1 MPDSPPPVNNPYN
14 PTNALDDIPGL
25 HFALHEFL
33 QSRMHESERFCEQ
46 SDPEKQRLYFATG
59 YGLIQCVK
67 GLMSFEDKDL
77 LAAINHTK
85 HGITVA
91 SAHRKRPGSLAG
103 RLAGYIVP
111 SLSTSGTEW
120 IAGMTPVERHAELVY
135 AESLYQKSL
144 LGIVYSGDWL
154 AFIREVLNMRT
165 TISIYRQLGKW
176 IETVDAAYAIAH
188 PELLAAI
195 STPNPT
201 PDTGAD
207 SEETPPQ
214 SSTTSFASANSFSGA
229 PSPFPSLKHTST
241 QDLSSPPSNSPS
253 SSAHPYLPS
262 PSIDPHFRSGVYL
275 GLGMSHLVLSMMPG
289 KLLAL
294 VELFGYKGDRK
305 FGLELLERAGG
316 WGANGRVVEREAEGV
331 RRAICDMSL
340 LIFHLVL
347 SAFTFEGVDVR
358 KAARVLEWNLK
369 RYPNGVFFLFGAG
382 RLALVRSQPSKA
394 LTYYARAAQAQTQY
408 RNLHHISWW
417 ESAVACLG
425 LWRVA
430 ESKSWWGKLGG
441 EATWSKATYT
451 YGEAACLATLG
462 EHAEAKKLMEC
473 VQGLRQKIAG
483 KSIPVE
489 KFVARKARKYL
500 AQSDT
505 LLLPALELA
514 YVFHAIAHAPR
525 EVISGEM
532 IPAVGGALGELGLVL
547 SSESEGLVSSGSGVS
562 EGRANVNGV
571 KKGKDKK
578 LESRSGYWDD
588 VCLARFLEGV
598 CWRFVA
604 YPDPDAEL
612 EADEKIPYSPENA
625 RTYSERAFRAVFEHG
640 PYIELDHYI
649 VYYAHFE
656 YGRLLARS
664 GNKDGAKTQFNL
676 VLSGKPLEVNAA
688 GRKGKYSLE
697 NALHV
702 RTNAAL
708 EALDQNRLL

>member
-1 MPDSPPPVNNPYN
+1 MSNSPPPVNNPYD

-25 HFALHEFL
+25 HWALHEFL

-59 YGLIQCVK
+59 FGLIQCVK

-85 HGITVA
+85 HGIAVA
-91 SAHRKRPGSLAG
+91 SAHRKRPGSFAG
-103 RLAGYIVP
+103 RLAGYLVP

-176 IETVDAAYAIAH
+176 IETDV
-188 PELLAAI
+188 
-195 STPNPT
+195 T
-201 PDTGAD
+201 
-207 SEETPPQ
+207 
-214 SSTTSFASANSFSGA
+214 
-229 PSPFPSLKHTST
+229 
-241 QDLSSPPSNSPS
+241 SPPSNATPPPT
-253 SSAHPYLPS
+253 HPYLPS

-316 WGANGRVVEREAEGV
+316 WSANGRVAEGV

-358 KAARVLEWNLK
+358 KASKVLEWNLK

-394 LTYYARAAQAQTQY
+394 LVYYARAAQAQTQY
-408 RNLHHISWW
+408 KNLHHISWW

-425 LWRVA
+425 LWRV
-430 ESKSWWGKLGG
+430 SDSRSWWGKLGG

-451 YGEAACLATLG
+451 YSEAACLATLG
-462 EHAEAKKLMEC
+462 EHAEARKLMER

-500 AQSDT
+500 AQSDR
-505 LLLPALELA
+505 LVLPALELA

-525 EVISGEM
+525 EVIVREM
-532 IPAVGGALGELGLVL
+532 IPASRGGE
-547 SSESEGLVSSGSGVS
+547 
-562 EGRANVNGV
+562 NGV
-571 KKGKDKK
+571 KENGSRKGKEKK
-578 LESRSGYWDD
+578 PESRSGYWDD

-612 EADEKIPYSPENA
+612 EPDEKIPFSPEDA
-625 RTYSERAFRAVFEHG
+625 RTYSERAFRAVFEYG
-640 PYIELDHYI
+640 PNIELDHYI

-664 GNKDGAKTQFNL
+664 GDKDGARTQFDL
-676 VLSGKPLEVNAA
+676 VMSGKPLEVNAA

-697 NALHV
+697 NALHM

>member
-1 MPDSPPPVNNPYN
+1 MSNSPPPVKNPYD

-25 HFALHEFL
+25 HWALHE
-33 QSRMHESERFCEQ
+33 
-46 SDPEKQRLYFATG
+46 QRLYFATG
-59 YGLIQCVK
+59 FGLIQCVK

-85 HGITVA
+85 RGIAIA
-91 SAHRKRPGSLAG
+91 SAHRKRPGSFAG

-176 IETVDAAYAIAH
+176 IETVDAAY
-188 PELLAAI
+188 
-195 STPNPT
+195 
-201 PDTGAD
+201 
-207 SEETPPQ
+207 
-214 SSTTSFASANSFSGA
+214 
-229 PSPFPSLKHTST
+229 
-241 QDLSSPPSNSPS
+241 
-253 SSAHPYLPS
+253 
-262 PSIDPHFRSGVYL
+262 DPHFRSGVYL

-316 WGANGRVVEREAEGV
+316 WSANGKVVEREAEGV

-358 KAARVLEWNLK
+358 KAAKILEWNLK

-394 LTYYARAAQAQTQY
+394 LTYYVRAAQAQTQY

-430 ESKSWWGKLGG
+430 ESRSWWGKLGG

-462 EHAEAKKLMEC
+462 EHAEAKKLMER

-500 AQSDT
+500 AQSDR

-525 EVISGEM
+525 EVIARQM
-532 IPAVGGALGELGLVL
+532 IPAVGDALRELGLEL
-547 SSESEGLVSSGSGVS
+547 SSGSEDLVSSGSGRS
-562 EGRANVNGV
+562 QGGAKAGEA

-578 LESRSGYWDD
+578 VESRSGYWDD

-604 YPDPDAEL
+604 YPDPDADL
-612 EADEKIPYSPENA
+612 EPDENIPFSPENA
-625 RTYSERAFRAVFEHG
+625 RTCSERAFRAVFEHG
-640 PYIELDHYI
+640 PDIELDHYI

-656 YGRLLARS
+656 YGRLLART
-664 GNKDGAKTQFNL
+664 GNKDGARMQFDL

>member
-1 MPDSPPPVNNPYN
+1 
-14 PTNALDDIPGL
+14 
-25 HFALHEFL
+25 
-33 QSRMHESERFCEQ
+33 
-46 SDPEKQRLYFATG
+46 
-59 YGLIQCVK
+59 
-67 GLMSFEDKDL
+67 
-77 LAAINHTK
+77 
-85 HGITVA
+85 
-91 SAHRKRPGSLAG
+91 
-103 RLAGYIVP
+103 
-111 SLSTSGTEW
+111 
-120 IAGMTPVERHAELVY
+120 
-135 AESLYQKSL
+135 
-144 LGIVYSGDWL
+144 
-154 AFIREVLNMRT
+154 
-165 TISIYRQLGKW
+165 
-176 IETVDAAYAIAH
+176 
-188 PELLAAI
+188 
-195 STPNPT
+195 
-201 PDTGAD
+201 
-207 SEETPPQ
+207 
-214 SSTTSFASANSFSGA
+214 
-229 PSPFPSLKHTST
+229 
-241 QDLSSPPSNSPS
+241 
-253 SSAHPYLPS
+253 
-262 PSIDPHFRSGVYL
+262 
-275 GLGMSHLVLSMMPG
+275 MSHLVLSMMPG

-316 WGANGRVVEREAEGV
+316 WGTNARVVERETEGV

-382 RLALVRSQPSKA
+382 RLALVRSQPSRA
-394 LTYYARAAQAQTQY
+394 LAYYARAAQAQTQY

-425 LWRVA
+425 LWKVA
-430 ESKSWWGKLGG
+430 ESRSWWRKLGG

-462 EHAEAKKLMEC
+462 EHAEAKKLMER

-500 AQSDT
+500 AQSDR

-525 EVISGEM
+525 EVIAREM
-532 IPAVGGALGELGLVL
+532 IPAVGGALGELGFVL
-547 SSESEGLVSSGSGVS
+547 SSGSEGLVSSGSGES
-562 EGRANVNGV
+562 EGGAKASGA

-612 EADEKIPYSPENA
+612 EPDEKVPFSPEDA

-640 PYIELDHYI
+640 PNIELDHYI
-649 VYYAHFE
+649 VYFAHFE
-656 YGRLLARS
+656 YGRLLARA
-664 GNKDGAKTQFNL
+664 GNKDGARTQFDL
-676 VLSGKPLEVNAA
+676 VMSGKPLEVNAA

-697 NALHV
+697 NALHM
-702 RTNAAL
+702 RTHAAL

>member
-1 MPDSPPPVNNPYN
+1 MSNLPPPVNNPYD

-25 HFALHEFL
+25 HWALHEFL
-33 QSRMHESERFCEQ
+33 QSRMHESERYCEQ
-46 SDPEKQRLYFATG
+46 SDPDKQRLYFATG

-77 LAAINHTK
+77 LASINHTK
-85 HGITVA
+85 HGISIA

-176 IETVDAAYAIAH
+176 IETVTPTH
-188 PELLAAI
+188 ELT
-195 STPNPT
+195 SPPPSSPT
-201 PDTGAD
+201 P
-207 SEETPPQ
+207 P
-214 SSTTSFASANSFSGA
+214 ST
-229 PSPFPSLKHTST
+229 
-241 QDLSSPPSNSPS
+241 
-253 SSAHPYLPS
+253 HPYLPC

-289 KLLAL
+289 KLLPL

-316 WGANGRVVEREAEGV
+316 WGANGRVVERDTEGV

-394 LTYYARAAQAQTQY
+394 LAYYARAAQAQTQY

-430 ESKSWWGKLGG
+430 ESRSWWGKLGG
-441 EATWSKATYT
+441 EATWSKAIYT

-462 EHAEAKKLMEC
+462 EHAQAKKLMER

-500 AQSDT
+500 SQSDK

-525 EVISGEM
+525 EVIAREM
-532 IPAVGGALGELGLVL
+532 IPAVRGALGELG
-547 SSESEGLVSSGSGVS
+547 
-562 EGRANVNGV
+562 GV
-571 KKGKDKK
+571 KKGNDKK

-612 EADEKIPYSPENA
+612 EPDEKIPFSPEDA
-625 RTYSERAFRAVFEHG
+625 RAYSEGAFRAVFEHG
-640 PYIELDHYI
+640 PNIELDHYI
-649 VYYAHFE
+649 VYFAHFE

-664 GNKDGAKTQFNL
+664 GDKDGARTQFNL
-676 VLSGKPLEVNAA
+676 VMSGKALEVNAA
-688 GRKGKYSLE
+688 GRKSKYSLE
-697 NALHV
+697 NALHI

>member
-1 MPDSPPPVNNPYN
+1 PYDL
-14 PTNALDDIPGL
+14 TKALNDIPGL
-25 HFALHEFL
+25 HFAL

-46 SDPEKQRLYFATG
+46 SDPEKRRLYFATG
-59 YGLIQCVK
+59 FGLIQCVK

-85 HGITVA
+85 HGIAVA

-120 IAGMTPVERHAELVY
+120 IAGMTPVERHAELMY

-154 AFIREVLNMRT
+154 AFIREVPNMRT

-176 IETVDAAYAIAH
+176 IETKRYH
-188 PELLAAI
+188 NLAL
-195 STPNPT
+195 
-201 PDTGAD
+201 
-207 SEETPPQ
+207 Q
-214 SSTTSFASANSFSGA
+214 ASQA
-229 PSPFPSLKHTST
+229 LTH
-241 QDLSSPPSNSPS
+241 
-253 SSAHPYLPS
+253 
-262 PSIDPHFRSGVYL
+262 PHFRSGIYL
-275 GLGMSHLVLSMMPG
+275 GLGMSHLMLSMMPG
-289 KLLAL
+289 KPLTL

-305 FGLELLERAGG
+305 FGLDLLERAGG
-316 WGANGRVVEREAEGV
+316 WGANGRQDVLICPFAEAEGV

-340 LIFHLVL
+340 LIFHLIL

-369 RYPNGVFFLFGAG
+369 RYPNGIFFLSGAS
-382 RLALVRSQPSKA
+382 RLTLVHSQPSKA
-394 LTYYARAAQAQTQY
+394 LTYYARAAKAQTQY

-425 LWRVA
+425 LWRWRCSVELQKA
-430 ESKSWWGKLGG
+430 HRGGGNLEARLWWR
-441 EATWSKATYT
+441 SKAKYT

-462 EHAEAKKLMEC
+462 EHAEAKKLMER
-473 VQGLRQKIAG
+473 VQELRQKIAG

-514 YVFHAIAHAPR
+514 YVFHAIVHAPR
-525 EVISGEM
+525 EVIAGEM
-532 IPAVGGALGELGLVL
+532 IPAVGGALGELGLG
-547 SSESEGLVSSGSGVS
+547 EGG
-562 EGRANVNGV
+562 ATANGV

-598 CWRFVA
+598 CWQFVV

-612 EADEKIPYSPENA
+612 EPEEKIPCSPENA

-640 PYIELDHYI
+640 PNIELDHYV
-649 VYYAHFE
+649 VYYAYFE

-676 VLSGKPLEVNAA
+676 VLSGKPLEVNAV
-688 GRKGKYSLE
+688 GWK
-697 NALHV
+697 
-702 RTNAAL
+702 
-708 EALDQNRLL
+708 

>member
-1 MPDSPPPVNNPYN
+1 MSNSPPPVNNSYD

-25 HFALHEFL
+25 HWALNEFL

-59 YGLIQCVK
+59 FGLIQCVK

-85 HGITVA
+85 RGIAVA
-91 SAHRKRPGSLAG
+91 SAHRKRPASFAG

-111 SLSTSGTEW
+111 AFSTSGTEW
-120 IAGMTPVERHAELVY
+120 ITGMTPVERHAELVY

-176 IETVDAAYAIAH
+176 IETVDAAYALAH

-195 STPNPT
+195 STPDPS
-201 PDTGAD
+201 PKTGAD
-207 SEETPPQ
+207 VEETPSQ
-214 SSTTSFASANSFSGA
+214 SN
-229 PSPFPSLKHTST
+229 
-241 QDLSSPPSNSPS
+241 
-253 SSAHPYLPS
+253 
-262 PSIDPHFRSGVYL
+262 PHFRSGVYL

-316 WGANGRVVEREAEGV
+316 WGANGRQEVLICSPTEAEGV

-358 KAARVLEWNLK
+358 KATRILEWNLK

-394 LTYYARAAQAQTQY
+394 LTYYARAAQAQSQY

-430 ESKSWWGKLGG
+430 DSRLWWGKLGG

-462 EHAEAKKLMEC
+462 KHAEAKKLMER

-483 KSIPVE
+483 KSIPIE

-525 EVISGEM
+525 EVIVREM
-532 IPAVGGALGELGLVL
+532 IPAVGEALGVLG
-547 SSESEGLVSSGSGVS
+547 G
-562 EGRANVNGV
+562 A

-612 EADEKIPYSPENA
+612 EPDEKIPVSPEDA

-640 PYIELDHYI
+640 PDIELDHYI

-664 GNKDGAKTQFNL
+664 GDKDGARTHFNL

>member
-1 MPDSPPPVNNPYN
+1 MSSFNLAC
-14 PTNALDDIPGL
+14 T
-25 HFALHEFL
+25 
-33 QSRMHESERFCEQ
+33 ESERFCEQ
-46 SDPEKQRLYFATG
+46 SDPEKYVLLSSSFPQQRLRSSHCRQRLYFATG
-59 YGLIQCVK
+59 LGLIQCVK

-77 LAAINHTK
+77 LAAINDTK
-85 HGITVA
+85 HGIAVA
-91 SAHRKRPGSLAG
+91 SAHRKRPSSFAG

-154 AFIREVLNMRT
+154 AFIREV
-165 TISIYRQLGKW
+165 
-176 IETVDAAYAIAH
+176 
-188 PELLAAI
+188 
-195 STPNPT
+195 
-201 PDTGAD
+201 
-207 SEETPPQ
+207 
-214 SSTTSFASANSFSGA
+214 ANSSSVA
-229 PSPFPSLKHTST
+229 HSPLPSPEQTST
-241 QDLSSPPSNSPS
+241 RDLTSPPSNATSSPT
-253 SSAHPYLPS
+253 HPYLPS

-316 WGANGRVVEREAEGV
+316 WGANGRVVEKEAEGV

-394 LTYYARAAQAQTQY
+394 LVYYARAAQAQTQY
-408 RNLHHISWW
+408 KNLHHISWW

-425 LWRVA
+425 LWRCVFCVLVWRGVLVEGSA
-430 ESKSWWGKLGG
+430 GW
-441 EATWSKATYT
+441 WSKATYT

-462 EHAEAKKLMEC
+462 EHTEAKKLMER

-500 AQSDT
+500 AQSDR

-525 EVISGEM
+525 EVIVKEM
-532 IPAVGGALGELGLVL
+532 IPALGGALGELG
-547 SSESEGLVSSGSGVS
+547 
-562 EGRANVNGV
+562 
-571 KKGKDKK
+571 KGKK

-612 EADEKIPYSPENA
+612 EPDEKIPFSSEDA

-640 PYIELDHYI
+640 PSIELDHYI

-664 GNKDGAKTQFNL
+664 GNKDGARTQFDL
-676 VLSGKPLEVNAA
+676 VMSGKPLEVNAA

-697 NALHV
+697 NALHM
-702 RTNAAL
+702 RTHAAL

>member
-1 MPDSPPPVNNPYN
+1 MSNLPPPVTNPYN
-14 PTNALDDIPGL
+14 PINALDDIPCI
-25 HFALHEFL
+25 HWALHEFL
-33 QSRMHESERFCEQ
+33 QSRMHESERFCEK
-46 SDPEKQRLYFATG
+46 SDPERQRLYFATG

-85 HGITVA
+85 HGIAVA
-91 SAHRKRPGSLAG
+91 SAHRRRPSSFAG

-176 IETVDAAYAIAH
+176 IETVDAAYATAH
-188 PELLAAI
+188 PELLAAV
-195 STPNPT
+195 STPNPILE
-201 PDTGAD
+201 TGTD
-207 SEETPPQ
+207 IEETPPQ
-214 SSTTSFASANSFSGA
+214 SSTTSFVSAQSYSVSS
-229 PSPFPSLKHTST
+229 SPEPTST
-241 QDLSSPPSNSPS
+241 RDLPSSPSNATPPPT
-253 SSAHPYLPS
+253 HPYLPS
-262 PSIDPHFRSGVYL
+262 PAIDPHFRSGVYL

-289 KLLAL
+289 KILAL

-316 WGANGRVVEREAEGV
+316 WGANGRVVEMETEGL

-347 SAFTFEGVDVR
+347 STFTFESVDVR
-358 KAARVLEWNLK
+358 KAARVLEWNLE

-394 LTYYARAAQAQTQY
+394 LAYYARAAQAQSQY

-430 ESKSWWGKLGG
+430 ESRSWWGKLGG
-441 EATWSKATYT
+441 EASWSKATYT
-451 YGEAACLATLG
+451 YSEAACLATLG
-462 EHAEAKKLMEC
+462 EHAEAKKLMER

-483 KSIPVE
+483 KSIPIE

-500 AQSDT
+500 SQSDR
-505 LLLPALELA
+505 LFLPALELA

-525 EVISGEM
+525 EVIVREM
-532 IPAVGGALGELGLVL
+532 IPALGGALAELGLGL
-547 SSESEGLVSSGSGVS
+547 SIAGEEFGSSGSGRS
-562 EGRANVNGV
+562 EAGVEANGV

-578 LESRSGYWDD
+578 LESRIGYWDD

-612 EADEKIPYSPENA
+612 EPDEKIPFTPEDA
-625 RTYSERAFRAVFEHG
+625 RTYSERAFRTVFEHG
-640 PYIELDHYI
+640 PDIELDHYI

-656 YGRLLARS
+656 YGRLRARS
-664 GNKDGAKTQFNL
+664 GDKDGARTQFDL
-676 VLSGKPLEVNAA
+676 VMSGKPLEVNAA

-697 NALHV
+697 NALHM
-702 RTNAAL
+702 RTHAAL
-708 EALDQNRLL
+708 EALDENRLL

>member
-1 MPDSPPPVNNPYN
+1 MSNSPPPVNNPYD

-25 HFALHEFL
+25 HWALHEFL

-59 YGLIQCVK
+59 FGLIQCVK

-85 HGITVA
+85 HGIAVA
-91 SAHRKRPGSLAG
+91 SAHRKRPGSFAG
-103 RLAGYIVP
+103 RLAGYLVP

-176 IETVDAAYAIAH
+176 IETVDAAYAVAH

-195 STPNPT
+195 STPHPAL
-201 PDTGAD
+201 DTGTD
-207 SEETPPQ
+207 VDETPPQ
-214 SSTTSFASANSFSGA
+214 SSATSFASANSSSPL
-229 PSPFPSLKHTST
+229 PSPAHTSA
-241 QDLSSPPSNSPS
+241 QDVTSSPSNATPPPT
-253 SSAHPYLPS
+253 HPYLPS

-316 WGANGRVVEREAEGV
+316 WSANGRVVEKEAEGV

-358 KAARVLEWNLK
+358 KASKVLEWNLK

-394 LTYYARAAQAQTQY
+394 LVYYARAAQAQTQY
-408 RNLHHISWW
+408 KNLHHISWW

-425 LWRVA
+425 LWRV
-430 ESKSWWGKLGG
+430 SDSRSWWGKLGG

-451 YGEAACLATLG
+451 YSEAACLATLG
-462 EHAEAKKLMEC
+462 EHAEARKLMER

-500 AQSDT
+500 AQSDR
-505 LLLPALELA
+505 LVLPALELA

-525 EVISGEM
+525 EVIVREM
-532 IPAVGGALGELGLVL
+532 IPAVGGALGELGLMLSSGSESLV
-547 SSESEGLVSSGSGVS
+547 SSESRGENGIKENGS
-562 EGRANVNGV
+562 R
-571 KKGKDKK
+571 KGKEKK
-578 LESRSGYWDD
+578 PESRSGYWDD

-612 EADEKIPYSPENA
+612 EPDEKIPFSPEDA
-625 RTYSERAFRAVFEHG
+625 RTYSERAFRTVFEYG
-640 PYIELDHYI
+640 PNIELDHYI

-664 GNKDGAKTQFNL
+664 GDKDGARTQFDL
-676 VLSGKPLEVNAA
+676 VMSGKPLEVNAA

-697 NALHV
+697 NALHM

>member
-1 MPDSPPPVNNPYN
+1 
-14 PTNALDDIPGL
+14 
-25 HFALHEFL
+25 
-33 QSRMHESERFCEQ
+33 MHESERFCEQ
-46 SDPEKQRLYFATG
+46 SDPEKRLYFATG
-59 YGLIQCVK
+59 FGLIQCVK

-85 HGITVA
+85 HGIAVA
-91 SAHRKRPGSLAG
+91 SAHRKRPGSLTG

-111 SLSTSGTEW
+111 SLSTSGMEW

-188 PELLAAI
+188 PELLAAA
-195 STPNPT
+195 STPNST
-201 PDTGAD
+201 PD
-207 SEETPPQ
+207 
-214 SSTTSFASANSFSGA
+214 SGV
-229 PSPFPSLKHTST
+229 
-241 QDLSSPPSNSPS
+241 DN
-253 SSAHPYLPS
+253 
-262 PSIDPHFRSGVYL
+262 PHFRSGVYL

-289 KLLAL
+289 KPLAL

-305 FGLELLERAGG
+305 FGLDLLERAGG
-316 WGANGRVVEREAEGV
+316 WSANGQVGEREAEGV
-331 RRAICDMSL
+331 RRAICDMLL

-369 RYPNGVFFLFGAG
+369 RYPNGVFFLSGAS
-382 RLALVRSQPSKA
+382 RLTLVHSQPSKA

-430 ESKSWWGKLGG
+430 ESTSWWGKLGG
-441 EATWSKATYT
+441 EATRSKAKYT

-462 EHAEAKKLMEC
+462 EHAEVKKLMERI
-473 VQGLRQKIAG
+473 QELRQKIMG

-489 KFVARKARKYL
+489 L
-500 AQSDT
+500 T
-505 LLLPALELA
+505 

-525 EVISGEM
+525 EVIAGEM
-532 IPAVGGALGELGLVL
+532 IPAVGGALGELGLGLVL
-547 SSESEGLVSSGSGVS
+547 SSEGDGLVLSGSGGS
-562 EGRANVNGV
+562 EGGATVNGI

-578 LESRSGYWDD
+578 LELRSGYWDD
-588 VCLARFLEGV
+588 VCLACFLEG
-598 CWRFVA
+598 
-604 YPDPDAEL
+604 DPDAEL
-612 EADEKIPYSPENA
+612 EPEEKIPCSPENA
-625 RTYSERAFRAVFEHG
+625 RTYWERAFHAVFEHG
-640 PYIELDHYI
+640 PNIELDHYV

-656 YGRLLARS
+656 YGRLLAQS

-688 GRKGKYSLE
+688 GWK
-697 NALHV
+697 V
-702 RTNAAL
+702 R
-708 EALDQNRLL
+708 

>member
-1 MPDSPPPVNNPYN
+1 MSNSPPPVISPYN
-14 PTNALDDIPGL
+14 PISALDDVPCI
-25 HFALHEFL
+25 HWALHEFL
-33 QSRMHESERFCEQ
+33 QSRMHESERFCEK
-46 SDPEKQRLYFATG
+46 SDPERQRLYFATG
-59 YGLIQCVK
+59 FGLIQCVK

-85 HGITVA
+85 HGIAVA
-91 SAHRKRPGSLAG
+91 SAHRRRPGSFAG

-111 SLSTSGTEW
+111 SLSTGGTEW

-176 IETVDAAYAIAH
+176 IETVDAAYATAH
-188 PELLAAI
+188 PELLAAV
-195 STPNPT
+195 SAPNPT
-201 PDTGAD
+201 LETGPDI
-207 SEETPPQ
+207 EETPPQ
-214 SSTTSFASANSFSGA
+214 ST
-229 PSPFPSLKHTST
+229 
-241 QDLSSPPSNSPS
+241 
-253 SSAHPYLPS
+253 
-262 PSIDPHFRSGVYL
+262 IDPHFRSGVYL

-289 KLLAL
+289 KILAL

-316 WGANGRVVEREAEGV
+316 WGANGRVVEMEAEGL
-331 RRAICDMSL
+331 RRAICDMTL

-347 SAFTFEGVDVR
+347 STFTFESVDVR

-394 LTYYARAAQAQTQY
+394 LAYYARAAQAQSQY

-430 ESKSWWGKLGG
+430 ESRSWWGKLGG
-441 EATWSKATYT
+441 EASWSKATYT
-451 YGEAACLATLG
+451 YSEAACLATLG
-462 EHAEAKKLMEC
+462 EHTEAKKLMER

-483 KSIPVE
+483 KSIPIE

-500 AQSDT
+500 AQSDR
-505 LLLPALELA
+505 LFLPALELA

-525 EVISGEM
+525 EVIVREM
-532 IPAVGGALGELGLVL
+532 IPALGGALAELGLGL
-547 SSESEGLVSSGSGVS
+547 STGSEELGSSGSGRS
-562 EGRANVNGV
+562 EGGVEANGD
-571 KKGKDKK
+571 KKGKDRK
-578 LESRSGYWDD
+578 LDSRSGYWDD

-612 EADEKIPYSPENA
+612 EPDEKIPFSPEDA

-640 PYIELDHYI
+640 PDIELDHYV

-656 YGRLLARS
+656 YGRLRARS
-664 GNKDGAKTQFNL
+664 GDKDGARTQFDL
-676 VLSGKPLEVNAA
+676 VMSGKPLEVNAA
-688 GRKGKYSLE
+688 GRK
-697 NALHV
+697 NALHM
-702 RTNAAL
+702 RTHAAL

>member
-1 MPDSPPPVNNPYN
+1 MSNSPPPVNNPYD
-14 PTNALDDIPGL
+14 PANALDDIPGL
-25 HFALHEFL
+25 HWALNEFL

-59 YGLIQCVK
+59 LGLIQCVK

-85 HGITVA
+85 HGIAVA
-91 SAHRKRPGSLAG
+91 SAHRKRPSSFAG

-120 IAGMTPVERHAELVY
+120 IAGMTPVERHAELAY

-201 PDTGAD
+201 PDIGTD
-207 SEETPPQ
+207 IEETPPE
-214 SSTTSFASANSFSGA
+214 SSTTSFASANSSSVV
-229 PSPFPSLKHTST
+229 PSPSPPEHTST
-241 QDLSSPPSNSPS
+241 RDLTSPPSNATSSPT
-253 SSAHPYLPS
+253 HPYLPS

-316 WGANGRVVEREAEGV
+316 WGANGRVVEMEAEGV

-358 KAARVLEWNLK
+358 QAARVLEWNLK

-382 RLALVRSQPSKA
+382 RLALIRSQPSKA
-394 LTYYARAAQAQTQY
+394 LIYYARAAQAQTQY
-408 RNLHHISWW
+408 KNLHHISWW

-430 ESKSWWGKLGG
+430 DSRSWWGKLGG

-462 EHAEAKKLMEC
+462 EHTEAKKLMER

-500 AQSDT
+500 AQSDR

-525 EVISGEM
+525 KVIVREM
-532 IPAVGGALGELGLVL
+532 IPALGGALGELGLVL
-547 SSESEGLVSSGSGVS
+547 SSGSEGLVLSGSGGS
-562 EGRANVNGV
+562 ANESGA

-612 EADEKIPYSPENA
+612 EPDEKIPFSPEDA

-640 PYIELDHYI
+640 PNIELDHYI

-664 GNKDGAKTQFNL
+664 GDKDGAKTQFDL
-676 VLSGKPLEVNAA
+676 VMSGKPLEVNAV

-697 NALHV
+697 NALHM

-708 EALDQNRLL
+708 EALDQHRLL